1 MPSFSR
7 SFQAAA
13 LVSFCGEPRLW
24 PMGFSSAGRSV
35 PKSSGNS
42 GWVCGAVEGE
52 HRLPSEEALQVRAG
66 GSGGGRATGAP
77 WRAAQNRFSC
87 VSPLDPVSLD
97 QFCFSKKEGN
107 GE

>member
-35 PKSSGNS
+35 PESSGSS

-52 HRLPSEEALQVRAG
+52 HRLPSEEALQVVAG
-66 GSGGGRATGAP
+66 GLGGQSHR
-77 WRAAQNRFSC
+77 
-87 VSPLDPVSLD
+87 SPMARCPE
-97 QFCFSKKEGN
+97 QI
-107 GE
+107 

>member
-13 LVSFCGEPRLW
+13 LVSFCGEPRSG

-35 PKSSGNS
+35 PMSSGNS

-52 HRLPSEEALQVRAG
+52 QHRLPSEEALQVGAG
-66 GSGGGRATGAP
+66 DLGQSHR
-77 WRAAQNRFSC
+77 
-87 VSPLDPVSLD
+87 SPMARCPE
-97 QFCFSKKEGN
+97 QI
-107 GE
+107 